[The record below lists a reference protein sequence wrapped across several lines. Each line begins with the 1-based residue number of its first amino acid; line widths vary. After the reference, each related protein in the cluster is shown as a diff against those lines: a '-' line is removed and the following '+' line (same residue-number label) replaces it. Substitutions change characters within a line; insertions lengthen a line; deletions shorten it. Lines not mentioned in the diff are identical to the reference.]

1 MNEAIG
7 SVSTIKMEDPTI
19 SNFMVGK
26 EGMINIFQSTC
37 CHNQD
42 NSSLYR
48 HCYENLKYHSK
59 VNKNATSISSSAHK
73 IASCPNFFR
82 ILKIKII
89 ANKQQQKHITM
100 LCFVMFSS
108 EQLYISVHIRKS
120 QGTKIN
126 LYCIKSYF
134 TLSGGSRCCYRQMLK
149 IIVCCYT
156 VPLSNKHHITHAVG
170 WLPNY
175 TNTTIYNTGSNK
187 HT

>member
-1 MNEAIG
+1 
-7 SVSTIKMEDPTI
+7 
-19 SNFMVGK
+19 MVGK
-26 EGMINIFQSTC
+26 EGMINFFQSTC

-42 NSSLYR
+42 DSSLYR

-126 LYCIKSYF
+126 LSCIKSYF

-156 VPLSNKHHITHAVG
+156 VALSNKQHHITSH
-170 WLPNY
+170 
-175 TNTTIYNTGSNK
+175 
-187 HT
+187 HTCCKMAAKLHHHHNI